1 MPFLVMDLEMTGPDP
16 AYHDIIQVGAV
27 LYDNQWN
34 EKSQYLTNVYPQN
47 EEAFS
52 IMAEQV
58 HGLSRESL
66 KDAPMIYDVIP
77 EFEKWI
83 RDTLGRKTPTNEF
96 AKSRNLRDI
105 IMCGQS
111 VINDINFL
119 KFAYLD
125 EKLDWPYSYKL
136 LDLHTLSYFVYKILK
151 NNGEWVPKSLSLD
164 ATSKFFGFEREG
176 DQHNALEDAIL
187 TAKCFK
193 EFFKI
198 SKEVIIP
205 PVEE

>member
-1 MPFLVMDLEMTGPDP
+1 
-16 AYHDIIQVGAV
+16 
-27 LYDNQWN
+27 
-34 EKSQYLTNVYPQN
+34 
-47 EEAFS
+47 
-52 IMAEQV
+52 MAEQV

-77 EFEKWI
+77 AFEKWI

-96 AKSRNLRDI
+96 AKSRNLKDI
-105 IMCGQS
+105 VMCGQS

-119 KFAYLD
+119 KFSYLD

-136 LDLHTLSYFVYKILK
+136 LDLHTLAYFVYKILK
-151 NNGEWVPKSLSLD
+151 NNGEWVPKSLSLT
-164 ATSKFFGFEREG
+164 ATAEFFGFEREG

-198 SKEVIIP
+198 AGEVVIP
-205 PVEE
+205 PVEEG